1 MSNKSNA
8 YGRAYEYA
16 WMKMLNE
23 RLSVIRPTIVAESSS
38 LYANKSAWNSMN
50 DDVKKSFSASAQ
62 SALDTLLELEPMMRD
77 GGDVLKLSTQLDRA
91 GQNGDVRDII
101 LSRES
106 TGWEIGL
113 SIKHNHDAVK
123 HSRLSRNLDFGKK
136 WYGIPCSKNYFSNI
150 TPIFDELVL
159 YKKNKLKWA
168 DINDKDD
175 SVYLPILQAFIDEI
189 NRAYKTDAGLAQ
201 RITEYL
207 VGIYDFYK
215 IVSKDHERVTL
226 VYSYNL
232 HGNLNRSSSS
242 YVSAITV
249 PLVDLPT
256 RIVSIEF
263 KPNSK
268 TTVELYLDNGWQ
280 FSFRLH
286 SASTYVESSLKFD
299 VQLVGSPQSIMH
311 LECKWKRF

>member
-1 MSNKSNA
+1 MSNKSNV

-189 NRAYKTDAGLAQ
+189 NRAYKTDTGLAQ